1 MPNPFNFG
9 RASVNNNNGLQQL
22 YQMVMNSK
30 NPMQLMEQMSM
41 NNPQL
46 KQVVQVLKNG
56 ANPQSLYIE
65 LCKQR
70 GVDPDAF
77 LKSIQGKY

>member
-1 MPNPFNFG
+1 MPNPFNVG
-9 RASVNNNNGLQQL
+9 CASVNNNSLQHL

-30 NPMQLMEQMSM
+30 NPMQLMEQMSE

-46 KQVVQVLKNG
+46 KGVVQVLKNG
-56 ANPQSLYIE
+56 ANPQSVFME

-70 GVDPDAF
+70 GVDPNAF

>member
-1 MPNPFNFG
+1 MPNPFNF
-9 RASVNNNNGLQQL
+9 NGGNSNFLNIQQL

-30 NPMQLMEQMSM
+30 NPMQLLEQMSA

-46 KQVVQVLKNG
+46 RQVVQTLKNG
-56 ANPQSLYIE
+56 ANPQSLFVE

-70 GVDPDAF
+70 GVDPNAF

>member
-1 MPNPFNFG
+1 MPNPFNF
-9 RASVNNNNGLQQL
+9 NGGNSNILNIQQL

-30 NPMQLMEQMSM
+30 NPMQLLEQMSA

-46 KQVVQVLKNG
+46 RQVVQTLKNG
-56 ANPQSLYIE
+56 ANPQSLFVE

-70 GVDPDAF
+70 GVDPNAF

>member
-1 MPNPFNFG
+1 MPNPFNFNG
-9 RASVNNNNGLQQL
+9 GNSNNLNIQQL
-22 YQMVMNSK
+22 YKMVMNSR
-30 NPMQLMEQMSM
+30 NPMQLLEQMSA

-46 KQVVQVLKNG
+46 RQVVQTLKNG
-56 ANPQSLYIE
+56 ANPQSLFVE

-70 GVDPDAF
+70 GVDPNAF